1 MLSDLI
7 KNIGFSST
15 LRISGKAQQMKREGI
30 DVINLS
36 VGEPDFPTPANIKD
50 AAKRA
55 LDSNHTNYTP
65 NGGIPELREAIARKY
80 REESA
85 ADYEPSQVIVSTG
98 AKQCLYNACVAL
110 LNPGDEVIIPT
121 PYWVSYPHMV
131 NLGKG
136 SPVYVHTREENG
148 FRMTTEDFTRAL
160 SARTKAIIL
169 NNPSNPTGSAYDP
182 GQLRRLVDVCI
193 DEGIFIIADEIY
205 EKLVYDGFNAIS
217 VAAMGDSARKNSVI
231 INGFSKAYSMTGW
244 RLGWA
249 IGPEEV
255 IQGMSKVQSH
265 STSNAN
271 SIAQWAGVEA
281 LNCSQHEI
289 SRMRQEFERRRNY
302 LLYRIESIPHV
313 SCFKPNGAFYLM
325 PNMSWYYDKQFE
337 GMQIR
342 NSAGLAYYLLRKAH
356 VATVPGEAFG
366 ADNHIR
372 LSYATSMENLTKAM
386 DRIVDALAHLKPT
399 ALARQRALNNTIT
412 KVTKSVEL
420 ESSIPVEQ
428 RDSLVAEAENAMSY
442 DSYHEW
448 NVNVG
453 GVVLKL
459 MSNSPHLI
467 DFWMDNWY
475 PSPLEADTE
484 PHGVLY
490 GVKGV
495 EGREPRAFYNPETRT
510 GIMLNTAY
518 YPQLRSIALGMADD
532 IAGRTFDMHLAG
544 GSCIDVNGK
553 GVTLISPPGG
563 GGTTHLARLLRRP
576 EVKLHSYDGYFMR
589 WAGNTPIADS
599 VERKQLMQTDI
610 TRHLPELAPLF
621 NRSKCEN
628 VVTNRDHC
636 RVEACPGYNECP
648 LDRGEPSCFF
658 ASRRSRALLDP
669 YWMGK
674 NDKHIKRT
682 VISKQILL
690 HKDTVATKV
699 AKPTVDAALRM
710 LEEGSNVTDR
720 GGYSSLPFYNK
731 FMLVKS
737 SDRIDLLRRHY
748 KRLLK
753 VAPLY
758 VLNTARMSIEETQ
771 EAIWKIITE

>member
-15 LRISGKAQQMKREGI
+15 LRISAKAQQMKREGI

-55 LDSNHTNYTP
+55 IDDNRTTYTA
-65 NGGIPELREAIARKY
+65 NSGIPELREAIVRKY
-80 REESA
+80 RDESA

-110 LNPGDEVIIPT
+110 LNRGDEVIIPT

-131 NLGKG
+131 NLGRGK
-136 SPVYVHTREENG
+136 SVFVHTREENG
-148 FRMTTEDFTRAL
+148 FRLTTDDFTRAI

-182 GQLRRLVDVCI
+182 SQLRKLVDVCL

-205 EKLVYDGFNAIS
+205 EKLVYDGFNNIS
-217 VAAMGDSARKNSVI
+217 VAAMGDKARKNSVI
-231 INGFSKAYSMTGW
+231 INGLSKAYSMTGW

-271 SIAQWAGVEA
+271 SITQWAGVEA
-281 LNCSQHEI
+281 LNGSQNEI
-289 SRMRQEFERRRNY
+289 GRMCQEFERRRNY
-302 LLYRIESIPHV
+302 MLYRLESIPHT
-313 SCFKPNGAFYLM
+313 SCYKPNGAFYLM
-325 PNMSWYYDKQFE
+325 PNMSWYYDKQYE

-366 ADNHIR
+366 ADNYIR
-372 LSYATSMENLTKAM
+372 LSYATSMENLTKSM
-386 DRIVDALAHLKPT
+386 DRIVEGLAQLKPT
-399 ALARQRALNNTIT
+399 VRAKRKALNNSTT

-420 ESSIPVEQ
+420 ESAIPVEQ
-428 RDSLVAEAENAMSY
+428 RDHLVAEAEASMSY

-448 NVNVG
+448 NVNIG

-475 PSPLEADTE
+475 PSPLEADIE

-495 EGREPRAFYNPETRT
+495 QGREPRAYYNPETRT
-510 GIMLNTAY
+510 GIMFNTAY
-518 YPQLRSIALGMADD
+518 YPQLRAIALGMADD
-532 IAGRTFDMHLAG
+532 IAGRTFDMHLAS
-544 GSCIDVNGK
+544 GSCIDVNGE
-553 GVTLISPPGG
+553 GISLISPPGG
-563 GGTTHLARLLRRP
+563 GGTTHLARLMRRP

-599 VERKQLMQTDI
+599 VERKYLMRTNI

-628 VVTNRDHC
+628 VVTSRDKC
-636 RVEACPGYNECP
+636 QVEACPHNNECP

-669 YWMGK
+669 YWIGK
-674 NDKHIKRT
+674 NEKHVKRT
-682 VISKQILL
+682 ILTKQILIV
-690 HKDTVATKV
+690 KDNIATKV
-699 AKPTVDAALRM
+699 AKPAVDGALRL
-710 LEEGSNVTDR
+710 LEEGSSVTDLR
-720 GGYSSLPFYNK
+720 GYNTLPFYNK
-731 FMLVKS
+731 YMLVKS
-737 SDRIDLLRRHY
+737 GDRIDLLRRHY
-748 KRLLK
+748 KRLLNI
-753 VAPLY
+753 APLY
-758 VLNTARMSIEETQ
+758 VLNTGRMSIEETQ